1 MNDELSRE
9 LTTLE
14 YTILG
19 LLSITPL
26 TGYSVIGALEKGS
39 YRLSTSTG
47 SIYPALKRLERHN
60 VIAGELEAVYETRPR
75 KVYKLT
81 PLGGEL
87 LDAWLREP
95 LSLSE
100 ILEER
105 DIALTKFLFLEKRVS
120 REEVLAWLD
129 AFEKATDSYDATH
142 RIWYD
147 VQMDVSSV
155 HQQLVIEASMMELN
169 MQRAWIKLAR
179 ERLAGTA

>member
-19 LLSITPL
+19 LLSVAPQ
-26 TGYSVIGALEKGS
+26 TGYSIIGALEKGS

-60 VIAGELEAVYETRPR
+60 IVCGELEAVYETRPR

-100 ILEER
+100 ILEDR
-105 DIALTKFLFLEKRVS
+105 QVALTKFLFLEKRVS
-120 REEVLAWLD
+120 REEVLAWLE
-129 AFEKATDSYDATH
+129 AYEKATDSYDVTH
-142 RIWYD
+142 RIMFD
-147 VQMDVSSV
+147 AQMSLSSV

-179 ERLAGTA
+179 ERLASTA